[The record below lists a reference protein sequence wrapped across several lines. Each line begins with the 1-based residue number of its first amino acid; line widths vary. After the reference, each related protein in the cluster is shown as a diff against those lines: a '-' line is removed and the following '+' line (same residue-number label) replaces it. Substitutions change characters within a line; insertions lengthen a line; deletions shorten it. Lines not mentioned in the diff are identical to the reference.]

1 MDVAEDEEEDAVE
14 DEVDSEVIV
23 EEGADREEDS
33 LTVVEEEEVEEG
45 VVVVEDVV
53 EETLDGELAQT
64 LVPELLV
71 SFENFFLFLDSVFSL
86 TFDLLTLLSSR
97 FSTSRRKEDLL

>member
-1 MDVAEDEEEDAVE
+1 MDVVEAEEEDVAE

-33 LTVVEEEEVEEG
+33 RTVVEEDEVEEE

-53 EETLDGELAQT
+53 EEMLDGVLAQT

-71 SFENFFLFLDSVFSL
+71 SFENFPSF
-86 TFDLLTLLSSR
+86 LTLIS
-97 FSTSRRKEDLL
+97 

>member
-1 MDVAEDEEEDAVE
+1 MDVVEDEEEDAVE

-71 SFENFFLFLDSVFSL
+71 SFENISAFLTSILFTS
-86 TFDLLTLLSSR
+86 LTLLSCR
-97 FSTSRRKEDLL
+97 FSPSEWKEDFV

>member
-1 MDVAEDEEEDAVE
+1 VDVVEDEEEDAVE

-33 LTVVEEEEVEEG
+33 RTVVEEDEVEEG

-71 SFENFFLFLDSVFSL
+71 SFENISAFLTSILFTS
-86 TFDLLTLLSSR
+86 LTLLACR
-97 FSTSRRKEDLL
+97 FSPSEWKEDFV